1 MKKSSLT
8 LILVAALT
16 LPAGATVVVHDPIH
30 TLVNQGNWLIT
41 EIKQGLQYE
50 KQLEQYIAE
59 HTTALKEVQQVENE
73 IVQLERMGDPKAYGA
88 NLPGVQVITGL
99 AQIYQQGKQDVE
111 DVASFANPQA
121 AKVTAEQIMGLYD
134 QSLNGL
140 TTSGG
145 FHIPPAQGLI
155 QFSTSN
161 YNVAQTTIDK
171 ITPLTQQKLQ
181 LTQARDSAI
190 AMMKAASDQSA
201 VQKQQAII
209 SSLNGAIADVDA
221 SIQQAVQSSNL
232 QTQKNQAA
240 EQVYQ
245 SAVTVQS
252 VNTLNASV
260 KTEIGTLEGLS
271 TGFGDAPHWGGN

>member
-1 MKKSSLT
+1 MKKTSLT
-8 LILVAALT
+8 LIFFAALA
-16 LPAGATVVVHDPIH
+16 LPAGATLVVHDPIH

-50 KQLEQYIAE
+50 KQLEQAVNE
-59 HTTALKEVQQVENE
+59 KLTALKEVQQVENE

-88 NLPGVQVITGL
+88 NLPGVQAITGL
-99 AQIYQQGKQDVE
+99 AQIYQAGKQDVE
-111 DVASFANPQA
+111 DWASFANPQA
-121 AKVTAEQIMGLYD
+121 AKLTAEQIMGLYSN
-134 QSLNGL
+134 SLNGL

-171 ITPLTQQKLQ
+171 IDPLTQQKLQ
-181 LTQARDSAI
+181 LTQARDTAI
-190 AMMKAASDQSA
+190 AQMKAAPSQSEA
-201 VQKQQAII
+201 QKEQAII
-209 SSLNGAIADVDA
+209 DSLNGAIADVNA
-221 SIQQAVQSSNL
+221 SIQQAAAISNL
-232 QTQKNQAA
+232 QIQKNQAA

-245 SAVTVQS
+245 GAVTVQS